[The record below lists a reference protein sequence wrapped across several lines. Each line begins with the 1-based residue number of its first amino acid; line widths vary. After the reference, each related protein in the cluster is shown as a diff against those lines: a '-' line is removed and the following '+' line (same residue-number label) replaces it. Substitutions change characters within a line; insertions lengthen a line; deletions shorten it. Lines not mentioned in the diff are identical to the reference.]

1 MMLLGCMQ
9 GDGLLFPKELG
20 VVAVESAYFA
30 VLFLQF

>member
-1 MMLLGCMQ
+1 MMQ

-20 VVAVESAYFA
+20 VAVESAYFV